1 MKTQNTDR
9 KLPITAEEAY
19 AMTGAKKVDFSNVP
33 EDKRAFIAAV
43 YDMTVVVEAANDG
56 WKADWDDVV
65 QLKCFPSF
73 DVTDIGVLCFS
84 SADYYYT
91 FANAGNASHLV
102 CRDEATAAYVG
113 RQFIDLWN
121 TILKGK

>member
-1 MKTQNTDR
+1 MKTQNKR
-9 KLPITAEEAY
+9 KLPITVEEAY

-43 YDMTVVVEAANDG
+43 YDMTVVVEAANGG
-56 WKADWDDVV
+56 WKANWDDAG
-65 QLKCFPSF
+65 LSKHFLRF
-73 DVTDIGVLCFS
+73 DIAEDGWFEYSGVGLHVS
-84 SADYYYT
+84 YT
-91 FANAGNASHLV
+91 RAGYASHLV